1 MVVVLV
7 GTKLDLGELRNVPK
21 EDTMQLTSSWGIP
34 LYETSSK
41 TGEGID
47 LAIVAMTDKL
57 AERKG
62 IAVPKPIAI
71 KGRKRGFTVLIK
83 GIMKKT

>member
-1 MVVVLV
+1 MRIA
-7 GTKLDLGELRNVPK
+7 GSHFELQK
-21 EDTMQLTSSWGIP
+21 LTSSWGVP

-47 LAIVAMTDKL
+47 QAIVFMTDKL

-62 IAVPKPIAI
+62 YA
-71 KGRKRGFTVLIK
+71 
-83 GIMKKT
+83 